1 MDCSVFILSHNDL
14 GPTNIILGGDRIVV
28 IDWERA
34 GYVPL
39 EWVRTK
45 FAICGALNVER
56 VNRPDVV
63 RDGEPP
69 VRIEHNDEY
78 RVRVEQRLGE
88 MGFPEV
94 TAVYQTLRDAREV
107 EWKMNRP

>member
-1 MDCSVFILSHNDL
+1 MVD
-14 GPTNIILGGDRIVV
+14 GDRV
-28 IDWERA
+28 IIIDCEMA

-45 FAICGALNVER
+45 FAVCGVVNVER
-56 VNRPDVV
+56 VTRPSVV
-63 RDGEPP
+63 RDG
-69 VRIEHNDEY
+69 VSLLVEHNDEY

-94 TAVYQTLRDAREV
+94 TAAHQELRKARRMER
-107 EWKMNRP
+107 KKNRHWLP